1 MRHLPKIQQIK
12 MFNEVI
18 RSGSIRAAARSMHL
32 SQPALTHALKDL
44 EHHIGATLLI
54 RSNDGVTLTEA
65 GKLFSIRAHLVLS
78 ELEKAAEEIELM
90 AKNSYG
96 HVAFG
101 ISSLFGVTVLSSVIN
116 DFKRNHS
123 KTLITIKEAQLSTLI
138 PNLRDGR
145 LEFLLGTVTENM
157 PLNDFIVEPLFDAPF
172 CIVARKGHPLSECST
187 LSELSQAKWVIPET
201 DMGYYNYIR
210 QIIPFNSP
218 NNSNAP
224 VQTDSVVCIINLL
237 MNGDFLTILTRARL
251 NIPPFSSFLSA
262 LSVDEDLLP
271 VSHYGLIYPKN
282 RPLTSA
288 ANSIIERF
296 KWHCRH
302 YKWC

>member
-1 MRHLPKIQQIK
+1 MRHLPKIQQVK
-12 MFNEVI
+12 MFNEII
-18 RSGSIRAAARSMHL
+18 RSGSIRAASKNMHL
-32 SQPALTHALKDL
+32 SQPALTHALKEL
-44 EHHIGATLLI
+44 EHHIGTTLLI

-65 GKLFSIRAHLVLS
+65 GKLFSVRAHLVLS
-78 ELEKAAEEIELM
+78 ELEKAVEEIELIT
-90 AKNSYG
+90 KNSYG

-116 DFKRNHS
+116 DFKRQHS

-145 LEFLLGTVTENM
+145 LEFALGTVTENM
-157 PLNDFIVEPLFDAPF
+157 PLTDFCVEPLFDAPF
-172 CIVARKGHPLSECST
+172 CIVARKGHPLAECST

-201 DMGYYNYIR
+201 DMGYYNYVR
-210 QIIPFNSP
+210 QMIPFNCPS
-218 NNSNAP
+218 NNTAP

-237 MNGDFLTILTRARL
+237 KNSDFLTILTQARL
-251 NIPPFSSFLSA
+251 NTSPFSSYLSA
-262 LSVDEDLLP
+262 LPVGQDFLP
-271 VSHYGLIYPKN
+271 ISHYGLIYPKN

-288 ANSIIERF
+288 ANTIIEHFR
-296 KWHCRH
+296 WHCRH